1 MHRTVIA
8 RQVAPALLLLGGL
21 IMAAVVL
28 DSLMHTLGLGWVGL
42 YLGPIG
48 SLMLIASFAYSLKK
62 RKKITWGQPKH
73 LLEWHQALGWFGS
86 LVIMVHGG
94 EHFHALL
101 PWLALIAMV
110 VVAASGMVGAVLLKR
125 ALEIVRE
132 NATGSTKGAPD
143 SPNAVLDAA
152 TVDLMKKW
160 RKVHMPLN
168 AVFVVLALL
177 HILAVLWMKPW

>member
-1 MHRTVIA
+1 MHRSVLA
-8 RQVAPALLLLGGL
+8 RQVAPAILLLAGL
-21 IMAAVVL
+21 IVAAIVI
-28 DSLMHTLGLGWVGL
+28 DSLLHTLGLGWVGL

-62 RKKITWGQPKH
+62 RKKITWGQPKQ

-86 LVIMVHGG
+86 LVLLVHGG

-132 NATGSTKGAPD
+132 NAKGAPD

-152 TVDLMKKW
+152 TIDLMKKW
-160 RKVHMPLN
+160 RTVHMPLN

-177 HILAVLWMKPW
+177 HIIAVLWMKPW

>member
-1 MHRTVIA
+1 MHRSVLA
-8 RQVAPALLLLGGL
+8 RQVAPAILLLAGL
-21 IMAAVVL
+21 IVAATVI
-28 DSLMHTLGLGWVGL
+28 DSLLHTLGLGWIGL

-62 RKKITWGQPKH
+62 RKKITWGQPKQ

-86 LVIMVHGG
+86 LVLLVHGG

-132 NATGSTKGAPD
+132 NAKGAPD

-152 TVDLMKKW
+152 TIDLMKKW
-160 RKVHMPLN
+160 RTVHMPLN

-177 HILAVLWMKPW
+177 HIIAVLWMKPW

>member
-1 MHRTVIA
+1 MHRSVLA
-8 RQVAPALLLLGGL
+8 RQVAPAIMLLAGL
-21 IMAAVVL
+21 IVAAVVL
-28 DSLMHTLGLGWVGL
+28 DSLMHTLGFGWVGM

-62 RKKITWGQPKH
+62 RKKIAWGQPKQ

-86 LVIMVHGG
+86 LVLMVHGG

-132 NATGSTKGAPD
+132 NAKGAPD

-160 RKVHMPLN
+160 RMVHMPLN
-168 AVFVVLALL
+168 AVFVVLALV
-177 HILAVLWMKPW
+177 HIIAVLWMKPW

>member
-1 MHRTVIA
+1 
-8 RQVAPALLLLGGL
+8 
-21 IMAAVVL
+21 
-28 DSLMHTLGLGWVGL
+28 
-42 YLGPIG
+42 
-48 SLMLIASFAYSLKK
+48 
-62 RKKITWGQPKH
+62 
-73 LLEWHQALGWFGS
+73 LGWFGS
-86 LVIMVHGG
+86 LVLLVHAG
-94 EHFHALL
+94 EHFNALL

-132 NATGSTKGAPD
+132 NAKGTPD

-160 RKVHMPLN
+160 RSVHMPLN

-177 HILAVLWMKPW
+177 HILSAAWLKPW